1 MLLIFQPEDFRVP
14 IYILKQILLFHF
26 RQSSSSPVPAHR
38 EDQNQL
44 PSTNFPSTPFPSNG
58 ISSFEWPTGVTISTS
73 TVSTIHVKKV
83 DDEML
88 ASTGAGDQIVSSED
102 DNDKNTQKE
111 TIIQLVPDQ
120 VRQSVEINSM

>member
-26 RQSSSSPVPAHR
+26 RQSSISPVPSHR